1 MSQSVLPV
9 ILLSHF
15 TAALVALGMPPFF
28 GVILTDTYA
37 VEHTVWVGWFYIIP
51 TVCTA
56 LAAPFW
62 GRIADRFGRRWS
74 LLRAQI
80 GLAVAFVIAGWAPG
94 VVTFAMALMVQ
105 GFLGGTFAASSAYLS
120 TVARGQN
127 LTQSLNWMQGSAR
140 SAMILAPILFGFFMT
155 WVPAQRLYLY
165 MAILPLLSALLVW
178 KLAPPD
184 PVSGGPGGQ
193 KHSRE
198 RVSASASWLRL
209 RLLYFGFNF
218 ALVASFPY
226 FIPWTQ
232 ERMGSTAAMAGVLYS
247 LPHAIYLIILV
258 SPLRRSVFFGNP
270 WTLPAGLTLFALS
283 YVIQATAGT
292 TAAILVGRLVM
303 GLGMTTCLF
312 ALNAEIARLTRTE
325 NAGQSFGAL
334 DSAGKWAG
342 VAAGILAGVAT
353 GISNQTAPLWLGAVV
368 TLLTITL
375 STYRVN
381 TPAIDHHEGLKKE

>member
-1 MSQSVLPV
+1 MSPSVLPV

-15 TAALVALGMPPFF
+15 IAALVALGMPPFF
-28 GVILTDTYA
+28 GLILTDTFA
-37 VEHTVWVGWFYIIP
+37 VEHTLWVGWFYVIP

-56 LAAPFW
+56 VAAPFW
-62 GRIADRFGRRWS
+62 GKMADRFGRRWS
-74 LLRAQI
+74 LLRAQVGLSVAFI
-80 GLAVAFVIAGWAPG
+80 VAGLAPDVI
-94 VVTFAMALMVQ
+94 TFAVALMAQ

-127 LTQSLNWMQGSAR
+127 LAESLNWMQGSAR
-140 SAMILAPILFGFFMT
+140 SAMILAPILLGFFIT
-155 WVPAQRLYLY
+155 RVPAQHLYLY
-165 MAILPLLSALLVW
+165 MAILPLISALLVW

-184 PVSGGPGGQ
+184 PVLGRTDGQ
-193 KHSRE
+193 KHARE
-198 RVSASASWLRL
+198 KASASAGWLRL

-218 ALVASFPY
+218 AMVASFPY

-232 ERMGSTAAMAGVLYS
+232 ARTGMTADMAGVLYS
-247 LPHAIYLIILV
+247 LPHALYLLILV
-258 SPLRRSVFFGNP
+258 SPLRRSQCFGKP
-270 WTLPAGLTLFALS
+270 WALPAGLALFALS

-292 TAAILVGRLVM
+292 TFTVLAGRWIM

-312 ALNAEIARLTRTE
+312 ALNAETASLTRME

-342 VAAGILAGVAT
+342 VAAGVLAGVAT
-353 GISNQTAPLWLGAVV
+353 GMSSQTAPFWLGAGV

-375 STYRVN
+375 SVYRPN
-381 TPAIDHHEGLKKE
+381 RSHH